1 MASSVCGEVGFAAI
15 EVLWREERVLL
26 VLVGLEGA
34 CRRRNLMSRGV
45 SVGRRP
51 MGRDKRREEKGRTA
65 GRDEAGDVV
74 VVEAVNALQIPKIG
88 ISTRP

>member
-45 SVGRRP
+45 SVDGRWGGTR
-51 MGRDKRREEKGRTA
+51 GERRRD
-65 GRDEAGDVV
+65 
-74 VVEAVNALQIPKIG
+74 ALPGVMKQE
-88 ISTRP
+88 T